1 FGVIRDELSV
11 SDSVASKQLKVL
23 VDAGYVKLESK
34 VAKSSRRP
42 RMWASLTPLGRVACS
57 EDVQKA
63 QEIMTGSTRDQTLNR
78 NSTRCTAIRAS
89 RGVPGTHQPLAP
101 RGH

>member
-1 FGVIRDELSV
+1 MNFDIDETIHAPKRLAICSMLSSTSTVEFGVIRDELGV

-42 RMWASLTPLGRVACS
+42 RMWASLTPLGRVAFS
-57 EDVQKA
+57 EYVQKV
-63 QEIMTGSTRDQTLNR
+63 QEIMTDGMSD
-78 NSTRCTAIRAS
+78 
-89 RGVPGTHQPLAP
+89 
-101 RGH
+101 